1 MVPDDDERA
10 MTENLQSWL
19 SGIGLGSHAESFAAN
34 GIDWDV
40 LRELS
45 EADFKEL
52 GLSLGDRK
60 RLLKA
65 VAGLGRDRPAPD
77 EATFPTPRGI
87 VEIPPSGIP
96 APTAQTADKAAER
109 RTITVMFIDL
119 VGSTPLSEKLDPED
133 MRDLL
138 RAFHEG
144 CATAIDAED
153 GHIARYL
160 GDGILVY
167 FGYPRAHEDDAAR
180 AVRAGLG
187 VIEGIKAGNEALA
200 ARYGVRLQ
208 ARIGI
213 HTGLV
218 VVGEVGAG
226 SARDRD
232 AIVGETPNV
241 AARLQSEAEPDTVVI
256 SAATR
261 RLIEGFFTFED
272 VGSRALKGVSALI
285 RIFRVVEQA
294 ESPDRF
300 TARAGRGLTPLVGRS
315 AELDM
320 LRQRWEQARD
330 GEMRCLLLVGEAGI
344 GKSRIVHAFRDGLAD
359 QPHQTMSWHCSAYH
373 RNSAFFPVVTWLC
386 RSLGIDPQGDHASG
400 ARKLAEA
407 AKGLEIGDPRVP
419 AVLASLVGLTVDK
432 SAPQEASGL
441 AFRRQLLDALS
452 LTILAMA
459 RRQALFMV
467 VEDAHWA
474 DPSTLDLLREL
485 QERLAGSRLLL
496 LVTARP
502 EFRPDWHYP
511 QFVQVNLDRLS
522 RRERHAMI
530 EQLTAGK
537 SLPDFVL
544 DQIVNRTDGV
554 PLFVEE
560 LTKTVL
566 EENIWREVGG
576 HYELEGPFQGIAIP
590 DSLQGSLLARLD
602 RLDPAARDIAQI
614 GATIGREF
622 NRDLLGSVA
631 QQPDDV
637 LDAGLEQ
644 LVAADIVQPVWLPA
658 IGGKAFAF
666 RHALIQDAAYQ
677 SLLLSRR
684 RQYHAAIGAIL
695 PIDFPEIAAAQ
706 PELVAQ
712 HLTSAD
718 RVEPAIE
725 AWQRAADSAINRGAY
740 AEARAHV
747 LRGLELIRRLP
758 DEALRARRAV
768 PFLLV
773 RGRVEI
779 KETRSKAQATLYRA
793 ATLAREAGLVVEFAH
808 AAIGMGMV
816 EQFGHSPNPMAKEL
830 LREALDNPGL
840 SDPVLRCRLLSWLG
854 RAFFLTDGNV
864 AACVAH
870 LAEARELARQSP
882 DKQSLQ
888 DIVSTEMAIAP
899 TPVGGEFDQR
909 RLAIRQFF
917 DSRLLNIDPFMAM
930 YDAGLSA
937 GRFLEIGDIDGFR
950 TALKHVAEL
959 ARTTQAAGDRWLSQ
973 CFEAVSALL
982 AGDYGKAERAAE
994 DAYSA
999 VKDATVGPFLGIYG
1013 MQMFT
1018 IRRDQGRLAEVAPLV
1033 KRFVGENPDESVWKP
1048 GLMLI
1053 ASDLGFHAQARQHF
1067 ETFAAADFTLPQDS
1081 KRQLTLTYFAE
1092 VCAELGD
1099 AARSERLSELL
1110 QPYRDVTVMAP
1121 PSTLCCGA
1129 TRHYLGRLAATMKDW
1144 PAAEEHFHEALVLNE
1159 QLKAWPSLAWTQFEY
1174 ARMLLARGRNGDS
1187 VVADELRSK
1196 AVAAA
1201 ERMGMGALLQRNAK
1215 LGVRP

>member
-1 MVPDDDERA
+1 MAPDDHGRA

-40 LRELS
+40 LHELS

-65 VAGLGRDRPAPD
+65 IAGLSRWPAPD
-77 EATFPTPRGI
+77 EATPRTPPGI
-87 VEIPPSGIP
+87 GEISPSGVP
-96 APTAQTADKAAER
+96 VTEAANKAVAER
-109 RTITVMFIDL
+109 RQITVMFIDL
-119 VGSTPLSEKLDPED
+119 VGSTPMSEKLDPED
-133 MRDLL
+133 MREVL
-138 RAFHEG
+138 RVFHEG

-153 GHIARYL
+153 GHIARYM

-187 VIEGIKAGNEALA
+187 VIDGIKACNEALA

-226 SARDRD
+226 SARDRE
-232 AIVGETPNV
+232 AITGETPNI
-241 AARLQSEAEPDTVVI
+241 AARLQGEAEPDTVVI

-261 RLIEGFFTFED
+261 RLIEGLFSFED

-300 TARAGRGLTPLVGRS
+300 TVRADRGLTPLVGRS

-320 LRQRWEQARD
+320 LRQRWDQARD
-330 GEMRCLLLVGEAGI
+330 GEMRCVLLVGEAGI
-344 GKSRIVHAFRDGLAD
+344 GKSRVMHAFREGLAD
-359 QPHQTMSWHCSAYH
+359 QPHQIVSWHCSAYH

-386 RSLGIDPQGDHASG
+386 RSLGIDPQGDHVSG
-400 ARKLAEA
+400 VEKLGEA
-407 AKGLEIGDPRVP
+407 AKSLEIDDPKVP
-419 AVLASLVGLTVDK
+419 AALASLLGLTAEK
-432 SAPQEASGL
+432 SSAPESAGL
-441 AFRRQLLDALS
+441 AFRRRLLDALS

-459 RRQALFMV
+459 QREALFMI

-502 EFRPDWHYP
+502 EFRPDWNYP

-522 RRERHAMI
+522 RREREVMI

-537 SLPDFVL
+537 ALPDFVL
-544 DQIVNRTDGV
+544 DQIVARTDGV

-566 EENIWREVGG
+566 EENIWREVGSR
-576 HYELEGPFQGIAIP
+576 YELEGPFQGIAIP

-602 RLDPAARDIAQI
+602 RLDPAAKDIAQI

-622 NRDLLGSVA
+622 NRDLLRSVA
-631 QQPDDV
+631 QQNDQA

-658 IGGKAFAF
+658 SGGKAFAF

-677 SLLLSRR
+677 SLLLARR
-684 RQYHAAIGAIL
+684 RQYHAAIGGIL
-695 PIDFPEIAAAQ
+695 LVDFPEIAAAQ

-718 RVEPAIE
+718 QVEAAIE

-747 LRGLELIRRLP
+747 LRGLELVRRLP
-758 DEALRARRAV
+758 DEALRSRRAV

-793 ATLAREAGLVVEFAH
+793 ATLAREAGLVAEFAH
-808 AAIGMGMV
+808 AAIGVCMV
-816 EQFGHSPNPMAKEL
+816 EQFGHSPSPMAKTL
-830 LREALDNPGL
+830 IREALNNPAL
-840 SDPVLRCRLLSWLG
+840 SDPVLRCGLLTWLG
-854 RAFFLTDGNV
+854 RALFVADGDV
-864 AACVAH
+864 AACVAQ
-870 LAEARELARQSP
+870 LAEARLLARQTA
-882 DKQSLQ
+882 DKDSLHN
-888 DIVSTEMAIAP
+888 IASTEMMISPDACC
-899 TPVGGEFDQR
+899 GR
-909 RLAIRQFF
+909 IR
-917 DSRLLNIDPFMAM
+917 P
-930 YDAGLSA
+930 
-937 GRFLEIGDIDGFR
+937 EE
-950 TALKHVAEL
+950 ALYP
-959 ARTTQAAGDRWLSQ
+959 
-973 CFEAVSALL
+973 AVSRIEQAQC
-982 AGDYGKAERAAE
+982 R
-994 DAYSA
+994 
-999 VKDATVGPFLGIYG
+999 
-1013 MQMFT
+1013 
-1018 IRRDQGRLAEVAPLV
+1018 
-1033 KRFVGENPDESVWKP
+1033 SV
-1048 GLMLI
+1048 
-1053 ASDLGFHAQARQHF
+1053 S
-1067 ETFAAADFTLPQDS
+1067 
-1081 KRQLTLTYFAE
+1081 
-1092 VCAELGD
+1092 
-1099 AARSERLSELL
+1099 
-1110 QPYRDVTVMAP
+1110 RDVRRWSCRGGAFSRSATSMA
-1121 PSTLCCGA
+1121 T
-1129 TRHYLGRLAATMKDW
+1129 TR
-1144 PAAEEHFHEALVLNE
+1144 P
-1159 QLKAWPSLAWTQFEY
+1159 
-1174 ARMLLARGRNGDS
+1174 
-1187 VVADELRSK
+1187 
-1196 AVAAA
+1196 
-1201 ERMGMGALLQRNAK
+1201 
-1215 LGVRP
+1215 